1 MKSCLGKVLRVDLS
15 TGIVKSEKIPDEIY
29 DAVLSGKGL
38 AAWYLLKNI
47 PAGADPLDPDNILCF
62 ASGALTGTG
71 ALLCGRW
78 TVACKSPLTGGW
90 GDANCGGVFSPA
102 IKQCGYDAILFSG
115 ISPKPVYLYL
125 KRPPAADNPN
135 CRFRLISQRPSAKGE
150 RASIDFVRTNC
161 EIRNLS
167 YFVSLRGGGCAV
179 PFEPPPFV
187 HRDGLA
193 HVGHGNDFPRPTWDP
208 NPSVEPGAATPGSP
222 SRKSRRALPTTLQ
235 LLRSGHARN
244 PQRQQRAHPAFR
256 VRCSASTP

>member
-1 MKSCLGKVLRVDLS
+1 MVKRRDVQNHLATLRRVTISVQRAAQKIGAGARPAPLIQQGKLRVAHTHLDHL
-15 TGIVKSEKIPDEIY
+15 VA
-29 DAVLSGKGL
+29 AVFFMLL
-38 AAWYLLKNI
+38 ARRL
-47 PAGADPLDPDNILCF
+47 PASFLIHIRHAEH
-62 ASGALTGTG
+62 
-71 ALLCGRW
+71 LLC
-78 TVACKSPLTGGW
+78 CYP
-90 GDANCGGVFSPA
+90 
-102 IKQCGYDAILFSG
+102 
-115 ISPKPVYLYL
+115 

-187 HRDGLA
+187 HRDGLT

-208 NPSVEPGAATPGSP
+208 NPSVEPGTATPGSP
-222 SRKSRRALPTTLQ
+222 SRKGRRALPTTLQ
-235 LLRSGHARN
+235 LLQSGHARN

-256 VRCSASTP
+256 VRCSASAP